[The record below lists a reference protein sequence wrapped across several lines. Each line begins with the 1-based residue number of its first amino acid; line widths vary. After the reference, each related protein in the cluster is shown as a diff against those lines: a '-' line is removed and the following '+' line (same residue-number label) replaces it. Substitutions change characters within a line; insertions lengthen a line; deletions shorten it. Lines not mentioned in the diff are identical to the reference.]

1 MTTTTASKSDA
12 LATLART
19 WGDRDSTERAE
30 RLSLLV
36 HPSLTGIE
44 LADAFADYRDA
55 LLNAAGLETQE
66 ICWQDY
72 EPELTGP
79 GRQEQAWLDACG
91 EVDAALRTLTNGP
104 RRGAGETGE
113 LT

>member
-1 MTTTTASKSDA
+1 MTTTTASKSDD

-44 LADAFADYRDA
+44 LAEAWADY
-55 LLNAAGLETQE
+55 
-66 ICWQDY
+66 
-72 EPELTGP
+72 
-79 GRQEQAWLDACG
+79 
-91 EVDAALRTLTNGP
+91 VDAVLRQDDLSLDWHDYPDTCACQIDVELLAGGWVDEALKKLTDGP
-104 RRGAGETGE
+104 RRGAEGTGN
-113 LT
+113 